1 MTTTKEHKNNNNKI
15 PFVFPLIFC
24 LTAICSK
31 GSFAVSMYPE
41 YEYTRKEH
49 RKIQKSEYIKFIRN
63 LHRSMKEKQERKKK
77 SKESHNIIYKMCP
90 TIFVTLKLIY

>member
-31 GSFAVSMYPE
+31 GPFAVSMYPG
-41 YEYTRKEH
+41 YEYTRSIGK
-49 RKIQKSEYIKFIRN
+49 YRN
-63 LHRSMKEKQERKKK
+63 LSILNSYVTLTEIKKKKKKKKKK

>member
-31 GSFAVSMYPE
+31 GSFAVSMYPG

-49 RKIQKSEYIKFIRN
+49 RKIQKSEYIKFIHN

-77 SKESHNIIYKMCP
+77 KKVAISYIKCVPQFS
-90 TIFVTLKLIY
+90 